1 MIKEGEKMLFI
12 NLEKEAWRKEEL
24 NIRSKSKS
32 IEEIGEDIPKEYK
45 DFNDRVFNK
54 VVFEKLPD
62 WSKWDHTIKLIP
74 NATLKD
80 YKIYLLNV
88 KEQEELDKFLEEH
101 LKSERIRHLKSPC
114 IALFFFVKK
123 KNGSLQLVQDYQ

>member
-62 WSKWDHTIKLIP
+62 
-74 NATLKD
+74 
-80 YKIYLLNV
+80 
-88 KEQEELDKFLEEH
+88 
-101 LKSERIRHLKSPC
+101 
-114 IALFFFVKK
+114 
-123 KNGSLQLVQDYQ
+123 